1 MLDTKALGTKIK
13 ELRCARGL
21 TQGAFAEELHVSF
34 QAVSNWER
42 GVAPPEL
49 DNLIRIASYFN
60 ILVDDLVR
68 AQKSEPVILGIDG
81 GGTKTEFA
89 VCTMDGYVLKSFKRA
104 GCNPNDV
111 GFDGAFD
118 IIYGGIREAMLEFP
132 SVHSIFCGISGIA
145 SGNYKPMLIEKLTEK
160 LPTVRIGIQNDSSNL
175 FALDDAS
182 GMAIISG
189 TGSVVFVKND
199 IAPIRVGG
207 WGFLFNEG
215 GSAFA
220 IGRDAVIN
228 ALAEEDAL
236 EAPCILSG
244 KLRERLGT
252 ATVWG
257 AVDQLYKG
265 GKSFIAS
272 LSPIVFEAYAENDP
286 KAMAIV
292 EENARRLAELLNIAV
307 KTHSATPRA
316 IASGGIF
323 EHHWDVMLP
332 NIAKYTDTEIVLCNL
347 PPIFGAC
354 RQAYKLVAEQT
365 PDDFYKNFNETYKG
379 AKK

>member
-42 GVAPPEL
+42 GIAPPEL
-49 DNLIRIASYFN
+49 DNLLRIASYFN

-68 AQKSEPVILGIDG
+68 AQKSEPVVLGIDG

-89 VCTMDGYVLKSFKRA
+89 VCTMDGYVLKSFKRT

-118 IIYGGIREAMLEFP
+118 IIYGGIREAMIEFP
-132 SVHSIFCGISGIA
+132 SIHSIFCGISGIA
-145 SGNYKPMLIEKLTEK
+145 SGNYKQMLIEKLQEK
-160 LPTVRIGIQNDSSNL
+160 LPFIKIGIQNDSSNL
-175 FALDDAS
+175 FALDDDA

-189 TGSVVFVKND
+189 TGSVVFVKD
-199 IAPIRVGG
+199 DTTPIRIGG

-220 IGRDAVIN
+220 IGRDAVIT
-228 ALAEEDAL
+228 ALSEEDAL
-236 EAPCILSG
+236 EAPCILS
-244 KLRERLGT
+244 KMLRTRLET

-272 LSPIVFEAYAENDP
+272 LSPIVFEAYEKNDP
-286 KAMAIV
+286 KAVAIID
-292 EENARRLAELLNIAV
+292 ENARRLAELLNLGVEKHGAV
-307 KTHSATPRA
+307 PKA

-332 NIAKYTDTEIVLCNL
+332 SIAKYSDTEIVLCNL

-354 RQAYKLVAEQT
+354 RQAYKLLAEQT

>member
-42 GVAPPEL
+42 GIAPPEL

-60 ILVDDLVR
+60 ILVDDLIR
-68 AQKSEPVILGIDG
+68 TQKSEAVILGIDG

-89 VCTMDGYVLKSFKRA
+89 VCTMDGFVLKSFKRS

-111 GFDGAFD
+111 GFDGAFE
-118 IIYGGIREAMLEFP
+118 IILGGIREAMLEFP
-132 SVHSIFCGISGIA
+132 SVHAIFCGISGIA
-145 SGNYKPMLIEKLTEK
+145 SGNYKQRLMEKLTEK
-160 LPTVRIGIQNDSSNL
+160 LPTVKIGIQNDSSNL
-175 FALDDAS
+175 FALDDES

-199 IAPIRVGG
+199 VAPIRVGG

-228 ALAEEDAL
+228 ALSEEDSLEVPCAL
-236 EAPCILSG
+236 SRM
-244 KLRERLGT
+244 LRERLGT
-252 ATVWG
+252 STVWG

-272 LSPIVFEAYAENDP
+272 LSPIVFEAYAEEDP
-286 KAMAIV
+286 KAVAIV
-292 EENARRLAELLNIAV
+292 DENARRLAELLKLGVN
-307 KTHSATPRA
+307 THGATPRA

-332 NIAKYTDTEIVLCNL
+332 HIAKYTDTEIVLCKL

-354 RQAYKLVAEQT
+354 RQAYKLLAEQT
-365 PDDFYKNFNETYKG
+365 PDNFYKNFDKTYKG

>member
-42 GVAPPEL
+42 GIAPPEL
-49 DNLIRIASYFN
+49 DNLLRIAAYFN
-60 ILVDDLVR
+60 VLVDDLIR
-68 AQKSEPVILGIDG
+68 AQNSDTVIIGIDG

-89 VCTMDGYVLKSFKRA
+89 VCKMDGSVLKSFKRS

-111 GFDGAFD
+111 GLDGAFE
-118 IIYGGIREAMLEFP
+118 IIYGGIREVMLEYP
-132 SVHSIFCGISGIA
+132 SVHAIFCGISGIA
-145 SGNYKPMLIEKLTEK
+145 SGNYKVQLMEKLTEK
-160 LPTVRIGIQNDSSNL
+160 LPFIKLGIQNDSSNL
-175 FALDDAS
+175 FALDDEA

-199 IAPIRVGG
+199 AAPIRVGG

-220 IGRDAVIN
+220 IGRDAVIT
-228 ALAEEDAL
+228 ALSEEDSLESPSVLSKAL
-236 EAPCILSG
+236 
-244 KLRERLGT
+244 RDRLESN
-252 ATVWG
+252 TVWG
-257 AVDQLYKG
+257 AVDKLYKG

-272 LSPIVFEAYAENDP
+272 LSPIVFEAYDKNDP
-286 KAMAIV
+286 KAVAIIDK
-292 EENARRLAELLNIAV
+292 NARRLAELLNLAINKHGA
-307 KTHSATPRA
+307 KAKA

-323 EHHWDVMLP
+323 EHHRDVILP
-332 NIAKYTDTEIVLCNL
+332 HISKHTKTEIVLCDL
-347 PPIFGAC
+347 PPIYGAC
-354 RQAYKLVAEQT
+354 RQAYKLLAKQT
-365 PDDFYKNFNETYKG
+365 PDNFFENFNATYKG